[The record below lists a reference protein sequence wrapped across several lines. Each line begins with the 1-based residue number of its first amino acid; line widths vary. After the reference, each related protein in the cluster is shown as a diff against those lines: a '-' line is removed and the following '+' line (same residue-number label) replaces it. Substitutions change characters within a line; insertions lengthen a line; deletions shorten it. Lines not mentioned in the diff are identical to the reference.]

1 MNILTNGADTFDSER
16 QPRCEHAPE
25 MRVYEAAPMRL
36 PADEPERLWGHFTKG
51 TELAAQ
57 IRAERDR
64 GAPILV
70 EILDQRFRP
79 IASQVIEGHATLRAE
94 IQHSGVHYI
103 SLKRVMESHRPRRA
117 EVQVLTRSAAHRDP
131 QSVAG
136 RRSGLLEAVRL
147 AGAALLGLALH
158 AAARL

>member
-1 MNILTNGADTFDSER
+1 MNILTNGEDTVDSEL

-25 MRVYEAAPMRL
+25 MRVYDAAPMRL
-36 PADEPERLWGHFTKG
+36 PAAEPERLWGHFVKG
-51 TELAAQ
+51 TSLAAQ

-70 EILDQRFRP
+70 QILDQRFRP
-79 IASQVIEGHATLRAE
+79 IASQVVEGNATLRAD

-117 EVQVLTRSAAHRDP
+117 EEQLLTRSAERTALDTNWLAER
-131 QSVAG
+131 G
-136 RRSGLLEAVRL
+136 VR
-147 AGAALLGLALH
+147 A
-158 AAARL
+158 